1 MPIIQLTPQL
11 QQNVRMMKRVDLRE
25 DANTLFTTHSLSL
38 SLSLS
43 KEEFSAAVRTFN
55 RPAHTRQKELVE
67 PKCEW
72 W

>member
-11 QQNVRMMKRVDLRE
+11 QQNVRMMKRVDRRE
-25 DANTLFTTHSLSL
+25 DANTLLTTH

>member
-25 DANTLFTTHSLSL
+25 DANTLLTTQSL

>member
-11 QQNVRMMKRVDLRE
+11 QQNVRMMQRVDLRE
-25 DANTLFTTHSLSL
+25 DANTLLTTQSL